1 MCFQSFTEVNMIRII
16 NAYDIGSDRKRDYR
30 LFMLAFF
37 LLMSYGIVLQIRYG
51 WYKADSYVT
60 TLLAFS
66 YLKNGFIRRG
76 LVGTL
81 FDILCRSFPSI
92 HSYRGATWFMWG
104 MNVIYFFSLVIFIKW
119 ILGAIKERSVYKGAY
134 IFSLIC
140 FTFMIPT
147 ACVQNGALGRADLLQ
162 IALCVVQIYLLIV
175 MRHEWLTVL
184 MTAVNVMF
192 HEGYVL
198 MTFCAVLIVIIYRA
212 LNTDGKKKRYWTLFA
227 LHIAV
232 LLIMSVLSLVGSRR
246 GGNPDGYAAAL
257 ESAKALNLNGSVHW
271 NLLYMMSGV
280 TPENAEIINDAMFV
294 AEGKRELPIFLICFI
309 PAFIVF
315 GKALVNLFR
324 FSGRE
329 KIGTHITSVLLG
341 PVLIGVEYL
350 KFCDYGRYILWLVFY
365 YFIVF
370 VSFALMDDEGAKEAL
385 SRSYEYS
392 NIKAI
397 LVLALMMMYQP
408 LPTCSFTMISRKLK
422 EWFLD

>member
-1 MCFQSFTEVNMIRII
+1 MIRMI
-16 NAYDIGSDRKRDYR
+16 NDYEIGSDRKNDHR
-30 LFMLAFF
+30 LFLLAFF
-37 LLMSYGIVLQIRYG
+37 ILMSYGIVLQLRYG
-51 WYKADSYVT
+51 WYKTDSYVT

-66 YLKNGFIRRG
+66 YLKNRFIRRG

-81 FDILCRSFPSI
+81 FDVLCRLFPFVY
-92 HSYRGATWFMWG
+92 SYRGAVWFMWG
-104 MNVIYFFSLVIFIKW
+104 MNALYFISLLVFTKR
-119 ILGAIKERSVYKGAY
+119 ILGTIKDRSVYRGAY

-162 IALCVVQIYLLIV
+162 IVLCLLQIYLLIE
-175 MRHEWLTVL
+175 MKHEWLTVP

-212 LNTDGKKKRYWTLFA
+212 LNTEGKRKKYWALFA
-227 LHIAV
+227 AHIAV

-246 GGNPDGYAAAL
+246 AGSPDAYEAAL
-257 ESAKALNLNGSVHW
+257 QSAKALNSNGSVHW
-271 NLLYMMSGV
+271 NLLYMMSGT
-280 TPENAEIINDAMFV
+280 TPENAEFINDAMYV
-294 AEGKRELPIFLICFI
+294 AEGKRELPVFLICFI
-309 PAFIVF
+309 PVFMIF

-324 FSGRE
+324 CSGKKR
-329 KIGTHITSVLLG
+329 IGTHITALLLG

-365 YFIVF
+365 FFTVF
-370 VSFALMDDEGAKEAL
+370 VSFAAMNDEGAEGSL
-385 SRSYEYS
+385 SRSYGYS
-392 NIKAI
+392 NIKAL
-397 LVLALMMMYQP
+397 LVLAVMMIYQP
-408 LPTCSFTMISRKLK
+408 LPTCSFTMISRKIK